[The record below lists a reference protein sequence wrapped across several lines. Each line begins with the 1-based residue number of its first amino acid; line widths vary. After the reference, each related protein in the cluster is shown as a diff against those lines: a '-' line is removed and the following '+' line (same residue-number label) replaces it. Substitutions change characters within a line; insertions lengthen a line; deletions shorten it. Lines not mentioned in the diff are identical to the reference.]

1 MLTFQAIRIFLN
13 QEMQQLVQVL
23 EGAVEC
29 IELGGRVVVVSF
41 KAQEADLV
49 LRHHWQGPTK
59 AK

>member
-13 QEMQQLVQVL
+13 QEMQQLVNVL

-29 IELGGRVVVVSF
+29 IELGGRVVVV
-41 KAQEADLV
+41 KAQLADLV